1 LGYVLELAATL
12 ADVIS
17 SLQNRDDWHTMRLV
31 DICVSLI
38 GLILTSPLLAVS
50 AIAIKL
56 DSKGPIL
63 FRQQRVGQNFKPFEI
78 YKFRT
83 MIVAGPLQGGLL
95 TQRDDPRITKVGSF
109 LRRWKID
116 ELPQLFNV
124 LKGDMSLVGPRPEVP
139 KYVEM
144 FRAQYADI
152 LTVRPGLTDPASIQF
167 MDESKFLAIEDDPE
181 LQYVKVILPR
191 KLKIAHDHLA
201 SRSLTKDLRLVMLT
215 LWKLVRESHE

>member
-1 LGYVLELAATL
+1 
-12 ADVIS
+12 
-17 SLQNRDDWHTMRLV
+17 MRLV
-31 DICVSLI
+31 DICTSLI
-38 GLILTSPLLAVS
+38 GLIWASPLLAIS

-56 DSKGPIL
+56 DSNGPVL
-63 FRQQRVGQNFKPFEI
+63 FRQQRVGQNFKLFEI

-83 MIVAGPLQGGLL
+83 MYKTGPVQGALL
-95 TQRDDPRITKVGSF
+95 TRRGDPRITKVGSF

-144 FRAQYADI
+144 FRAEYADI

-167 MDESKFLAIEDDPE
+167 MDESKFLAGEDDPE

-191 KLKIAHDHLA
+191 KLNVARGYVA
-201 SRSLTKDLRLVMLT
+201 SRSLTTDLRLVVLT

>member
-1 LGYVLELAATL
+1 
-12 ADVIS
+12 
-17 SLQNRDDWHTMRLV
+17 MRLV
-31 DICVSLI
+31 DICTSLI
-38 GLILTSPLLAVS
+38 GLILASPLLAIS

-56 DSKGPIL
+56 DSNGPVL
-63 FRQQRVGQNFKPFEI
+63 FRQQRVGQNFKLFEI

-83 MIVAGPLQGGLL
+83 MYKTEPVQGALL
-95 TQRDDPRITKVGSF
+95 THRRDPRITKVGSF

-144 FRAQYADI
+144 FRAEYADI

-167 MDESKFLAIEDDPE
+167 MDESKFLAGEDDPE

-191 KLKIAHDHLA
+191 KLNIARGYVA
-201 SRSLTKDLRLVMLT
+201 SRSLTTDLRLVVLT

>member
-1 LGYVLELAATL
+1 
-12 ADVIS
+12 
-17 SLQNRDDWHTMRLV
+17 MRLV
-31 DICVSLI
+31 DICTSLI
-38 GLILTSPLLAVS
+38 GLVLTSPLLAIS

-56 DSKGPIL
+56 DSNGPVL
-63 FRQQRVGQNFKPFEI
+63 FRQQRVGQNFKLFEI

-83 MIVAGPLQGGLL
+83 MYKTGPVQGALL
-95 TQRDDPRITKVGSF
+95 TRRGDPRITKVGSF

-144 FRAQYADI
+144 FRAEYADI
-152 LTVRPGLTDPASIQF
+152 LTIRPGLTDPASIQF
-167 MDESKFLAIEDDPE
+167 MDESKFLAGEDDPE

-191 KLKIAHDHLA
+191 KLNIARGYVA
-201 SRSLTKDLRLVMLT
+201 SRSLTTDLRLVVLT
-215 LWKLVRESHE
+215 LWKLVRESHD